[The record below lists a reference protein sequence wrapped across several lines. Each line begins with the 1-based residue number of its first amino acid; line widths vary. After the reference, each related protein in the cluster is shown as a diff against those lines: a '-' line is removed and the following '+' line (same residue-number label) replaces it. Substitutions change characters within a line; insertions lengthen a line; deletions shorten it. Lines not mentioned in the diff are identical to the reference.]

1 MTNNEIKPQPGN
13 DGSAVPG
20 QKSAFTSP
28 LLISALV
35 ITGAIAIWG
44 LIDAGGLAAGA
55 AKLVHV
61 QFISRGWFIMLA
73 ASFMLIVS
81 IWLALSRYGRIR
93 LGQDDDEPEFSTIS
107 WLTMLF
113 AAGMGVGL
121 LFWGSAEPLTH
132 FDLIKNYEESGAAAG
147 QALFVTNFHWGLHA
161 WAIYALTGLVIA
173 YFGFR
178 RGCPSLIGSPILDTF
193 GRNRVTNLVGWLS
206 NLLAIVAIA
215 IGVGG
220 SIAMGV
226 FQVKDGIDTL
236 LNLSGTGLGLT
247 TVVFFVLCVSYFP
260 ALVVDL
266 STGMAKL
273 SNTAMAVAAGLMI
286 FILLA
291 GPTHYLMGGI
301 TEAIGNYFGS
311 VVGHGFRTFTFMDE
325 HVGNWFQSWTL
336 TYMVWWIA
344 WAPFVGVF
352 IARISKGRTIRE
364 FLLGVILGP
373 TVFSMLWFGVFGGA
387 GFHAVLQEAS
397 GIMDVVRN
405 NVSAVTFFMLES
417 YPLPLLTISLV
428 IVAAFLF
435 IVTSVV
441 SAAFVLG
448 MFSSEGDLNPSVKIK
463 LSWGVILAALG
474 YVMILSGNIGAI
486 KSIIALGSLPFV
498 FVVLILVVC
507 LLKTLKKEFEE

>member
-1 MTNNEIKPQPGN
+1 MTDSVEQGN
-13 DGSAVPG
+13 S
-20 QKSAFTSP
+20 KSGFGSP
-28 LLISALV
+28 LLIVALLM
-35 ITGAIAIWG
+35 TGAIAIWG
-44 LIDAGGLAAGA
+44 LLDTAGLAAIA
-55 AKLVHV
+55 AKLVHI
-61 QFISRGWFIMLA
+61 QFVSRGWFVMLA
-73 ASFMLIVS
+73 VSFMLLVS
-81 IWLALSRYGRIR
+81 IWLALSRYGGIK
-93 LGQDDDEPEFSTIS
+93 LGRDDDEPEFSTVS

-132 FDLIKNYEESGAAAG
+132 FELIRQNHSPGRAADM
-147 QALFVTNFHWGLHA
+147 ALFVTNFHWGLHA

-178 RGCPSLIGSPILDTF
+178 RGCPSLIGSPIVDTF
-193 GRNRVTNLVGWLS
+193 GRNRFTGSFSWLA

-226 FQVKDGIDTL
+226 FQVKDGLDTL
-236 LNLSGTGLGLT
+236 FDLRDTGLGMT
-247 TVVFFVLCVSYFP
+247 TAVFVVLCISYFP
-260 ALVVDL
+260 PLVVDL
-266 STGMAKL
+266 GSGMARL
-273 SNTAMAVAAGLMI
+273 SNTAMAIAGGLMV

-301 TEAIGNYFGS
+301 TQAIGEYISN
-311 VVGHGFRTFTFMDE
+311 VLPHGFRTFTFMDE
-325 HVGNWFQSWTL
+325 QVGNWFQSWTL

-352 IARISKGRTIRE
+352 IARISRGRTIRE
-364 FLLGVILGP
+364 FIVGVILGP
-373 TVFSMLWFGVFGGA
+373 TVFSLLWFGIFGGA
-387 GFHAVLQEAS
+387 GFYEVLRRGSA
-397 GIMDVVRN
+397 IMDVVEN

-417 YPLPLLTISLV
+417 FPLPLLTISLV

-448 MFSSEGDLNPSVKIK
+448 MFSSNGELDPSARIK
-463 LSWGVILAALG
+463 LAWGVILGALG
-474 YVMILSGNIGAI
+474 YVMILSGDIAAI

-498 FVVLILVVC
+498 FVVLVLVVC
-507 LLKTLKKEFEE
+507 LLKTLKHEPEGVS

>member
-1 MTNNEIKPQPGN
+1 MTDSVEQGN
-13 DGSAVPG
+13 S
-20 QKSAFTSP
+20 KSGFGSP
-28 LLISALV
+28 LLIVALLM
-35 ITGAIAIWG
+35 TGAIAIWG
-44 LIDAGGLAAGA
+44 LLDTAGLAAIA
-55 AKLVHV
+55 AKLVHI
-61 QFISRGWFIMLA
+61 QFVSRGWFVMLA
-73 ASFMLIVS
+73 VSFMLLVS
-81 IWLALSRYGRIR
+81 IWLALSRYGGIK
-93 LGQDDDEPEFSTIS
+93 LGRDDDEPEFSTVS

-132 FDLIKNYEESGAAAG
+132 FELIRQNHSPGRAADM
-147 QALFVTNFHWGLHA
+147 ALFVTNFHWGLHA

-178 RGCPSLIGSPILDTF
+178 RGCPSLIGSPIVDTF
-193 GRNRVTNLVGWLS
+193 GRNRFTGSFSWLA

-226 FQVKDGIDTL
+226 FQVKDGLDTL
-236 LNLSGTGLGLT
+236 FDLRDTGLGMT
-247 TVVFFVLCVSYFP
+247 TAVFVVLCIAYFP
-260 ALVVDL
+260 PLVVDL
-266 STGMAKL
+266 GSGMARL
-273 SNTAMAVAAGLMI
+273 SNTAMAIAGGLMV

-301 TEAIGNYFGS
+301 TQAIGEYISN
-311 VVGHGFRTFTFMDE
+311 VLPHGFRTFTFMDE
-325 HVGNWFQSWTL
+325 QVGNWFQSWTL

-352 IARISKGRTIRE
+352 IARISRGRTIRE
-364 FLLGVILGP
+364 FIVGVILGP
-373 TVFSMLWFGVFGGA
+373 TVFSLLWFGIFGGA
-387 GFHAVLQEAS
+387 GFYEVLRRGSA
-397 GIMDVVRN
+397 IMDVVEN

-417 YPLPLLTISLV
+417 FPLPLLTISLV

-448 MFSSEGDLNPSVKIK
+448 MFSSNGELDPSARIK
-463 LSWGVILAALG
+463 LAWGVILGALG
-474 YVMILSGNIGAI
+474 YVMILSGDIAAI

-498 FVVLILVVC
+498 FVVLVLVVC
-507 LLKTLKKEFEE
+507 LLKTLKHEPEGVS

>member
-1 MTNNEIKPQPGN
+1 MANGVEQSSG
-13 DGSAVPG
+13 
-20 QKSAFTSP
+20 KSGFSSP
-28 LLISALV
+28 LLIVALAM
-35 ITGAIAIWG
+35 TGAIAIWG
-44 LIDAGGLAAGA
+44 LVDTAGLAEIA
-55 AKLVHV
+55 ARLVHV
-61 QFISRGWFIMLA
+61 QFVSRGWFVMLA
-73 ASFMLIVS
+73 VSFMLLVS
-81 IWLALSRYGRIR
+81 IWLALSRYGSIR
-93 LGQDDDEPEFSTIS
+93 LGRDDDEPEFSTIS

-132 FDLIKNYEESGAAAG
+132 FDLIRQNQFPGRAADM
-147 QALFVTNFHWGLHA
+147 ALFVTNFHWGLHA

-178 RGCPSLIGSPILDTF
+178 RGCPSLIGSPIVDTF
-193 GRNRVTNLVGWLS
+193 GRNRFTGSFSWLA

-226 FQVKDGIDTL
+226 FQVKDGLDTL
-236 LNLSGTGLGLT
+236 FDLRDTGLGMT
-247 TVVFFVLCVSYFP
+247 TAVFVVLCIAYFP
-260 ALVVDL
+260 PLVVDL
-266 STGMAKL
+266 GSGMARL
-273 SNTAMAVAAGLMI
+273 SNTAMAIAGGLMV

-301 TEAIGNYFGS
+301 TQAIGEYISN
-311 VVGHGFRTFTFMDE
+311 VLPHGFRTFTFMDE
-325 HVGNWFQSWTL
+325 QVGNWFQSWTL

-352 IARISKGRTIRE
+352 IARISRGRTIRE
-364 FLLGVILGP
+364 FIVGVILGP
-373 TVFSMLWFGVFGGA
+373 TAFSILWFGIFGGA
-387 GFHAVLQEAS
+387 GFYEVLRRGSA
-397 GIMDVVRN
+397 IMDVVAS
-405 NVSAVTFFMLES
+405 NVSAVTFFMLENF
-417 YPLPLLTISLV
+417 PLPVLTISMV

-448 MFSSEGDLNPSVKIK
+448 MFSSNGDLDPSVRIK
-463 LSWGVILAALG
+463 LAWGVILGALG
-474 YVMILSGNIGAI
+474 YVMILSGDIGAI

-498 FVVLILVVC
+498 FVVLVLVVC
-507 LLKTLKKEFEE
+507 LLKTLKKESGEAS

>member
-1 MTNNEIKPQPGN
+1 VEQ
-13 DGSAVPG
+13 GSS
-20 QKSAFTSP
+20 KSGFGSP
-28 LLISALV
+28 LLIVALAM
-35 ITGAIAIWG
+35 TGAVAIWG
-44 LIDAGGLAAGA
+44 LVDTAGLAAIA
-55 AKLVHV
+55 AKLVHI
-61 QFISRGWFIMLA
+61 QFVSRGWFVMLA
-73 ASFMLIVS
+73 VSFMLLVS
-81 IWLALSRYGRIR
+81 IWLALSRYGGIK
-93 LGQDDDEPEFSTIS
+93 LGRDDDEPEFSTVS

-132 FDLIKNYEESGAAAG
+132 FELIRQNQSPGRAADM
-147 QALFVTNFHWGLHA
+147 ALFVTNFHWGLHA

-178 RGCPSLIGSPILDTF
+178 RGCPSLIGSPIVDTF
-193 GRNRVTNLVGWLS
+193 GRNRFTGSFSWLA

-226 FQVKDGIDTL
+226 FQVKDGLDTL
-236 LNLSGTGLGLT
+236 FDLSDTGLGLT
-247 TVVFFVLCVSYFP
+247 SAVFVVLCIAYFP
-260 ALVVDL
+260 PLVVDL
-266 STGMAKL
+266 GSGMARL
-273 SNTAMAVAAGLMI
+273 SNAAMAIAGGLMI

-301 TEAIGNYFGS
+301 TQAIGEYISN
-311 VVGHGFRTFTFMDE
+311 VLPHGFRTFTFMDE
-325 HVGNWFQSWTL
+325 QVGDWFQSWTL

-352 IARISKGRTIRE
+352 IARISRGRTIRE
-364 FLLGVILGP
+364 FIVGVILGP
-373 TVFSMLWFGVFGGA
+373 TVFSLLWFGIFGGA
-387 GFHAVLQEAS
+387 GFYEVLRRGSA
-397 GIMDVVRN
+397 IMEVVEN

-417 YPLPLLTISLV
+417 FPLPFMTISLV

-448 MFSSEGDLNPSVKIK
+448 MFSSNGDLDPSARIK
-463 LSWGVILAALG
+463 LAWGVILGALG
-474 YVMILSGNIGAI
+474 YVMILSGDIGAI

-498 FVVLILVVC
+498 FVVLVLVVC
-507 LLKTLKKEFEE
+507 LLKTLKKEPELAR

>member
-1 MTNNEIKPQPGN
+1 VEQGN
-13 DGSAVPG
+13 S
-20 QKSAFTSP
+20 KSGFGSP
-28 LLISALV
+28 LLIVALLM
-35 ITGAIAIWG
+35 TGAIAIWG
-44 LIDAGGLAAGA
+44 LLDTAGLAAIA
-55 AKLVHV
+55 AKLVHI
-61 QFISRGWFIMLA
+61 QFVSRGWFVMLA
-73 ASFMLIVS
+73 VSFMLLVS
-81 IWLALSRYGRIR
+81 IWLALSRYGGIK
-93 LGQDDDEPEFSTIS
+93 LGRDDDEPEFSTVS

-132 FDLIKNYEESGAAAG
+132 FELIRQNHSPGRAADM
-147 QALFVTNFHWGLHA
+147 ALFVTNFHWGLHA

-178 RGCPSLIGSPILDTF
+178 RGCPSLIGSPIVDTF
-193 GRNRVTNLVGWLS
+193 GRNRFTGSFSWLA

-226 FQVKDGIDTL
+226 FQVKDGLDTL
-236 LNLSGTGLGLT
+236 FDLRDTGLGMT
-247 TVVFFVLCVSYFP
+247 TAVFVVLCIAYFP
-260 ALVVDL
+260 PLVVDL
-266 STGMAKL
+266 GSGMARL
-273 SNTAMAVAAGLMI
+273 SNTAMAIAGGLMV

-301 TEAIGNYFGS
+301 TQAIGEYISN
-311 VVGHGFRTFTFMDE
+311 VLPHGFRTFTFMDE
-325 HVGNWFQSWTL
+325 QVGNWFQSWTL

-352 IARISKGRTIRE
+352 IARISRGRTIRE
-364 FLLGVILGP
+364 FIVGVILGP
-373 TVFSMLWFGVFGGA
+373 TVFSLLWFGIFGGA
-387 GFHAVLQEAS
+387 GFYEVLRRGSA
-397 GIMDVVRN
+397 IMDVVEN

-417 YPLPLLTISLV
+417 FPLPLLTISLV

-448 MFSSEGDLNPSVKIK
+448 MFSSNGELDPSARIK
-463 LSWGVILAALG
+463 LAWGVILGALG
-474 YVMILSGNIGAI
+474 YVMILSGDIAAI

-498 FVVLILVVC
+498 FVVLVLVVC
-507 LLKTLKKEFEE
+507 LLKTLKHEPEGVS